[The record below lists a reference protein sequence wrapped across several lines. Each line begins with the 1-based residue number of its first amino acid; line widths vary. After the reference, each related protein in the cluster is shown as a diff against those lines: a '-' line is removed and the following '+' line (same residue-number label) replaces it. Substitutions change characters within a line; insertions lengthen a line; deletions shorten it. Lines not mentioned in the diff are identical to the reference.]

1 MASSPRWAAAEEK
14 RSVCLDTL
22 GSDQREL
29 VVAVG
34 ESKKVGRNY
43 QSFGCLVTSISQWL
57 DLIYPAVTL
66 PVLQMRSLRCE
77 EVKGL
82 VQGPRARL
90 WELDLNPSLVDFG
103 A

>member
-34 ESKKVGRNY
+34 ESKKVGEK
-43 QSFGCLVTSISQWL
+43 LPELWL
-57 DLIYPAVTL
+57 
-66 PVLQMRSLRCE
+66 
-77 EVKGL
+77 
-82 VQGPRARL
+82 PR
-90 WELDLNPSLVDFG
+90 DKH
-103 A
+103 